1 MRCGTVW
8 PTPLAWCSAL
18 LPWRDAFSL
27 RALGERIGWGF
38 QLQSPGFVVV
48 LAVVFFLFGLNL
60 MGVFELGGRLVGA
73 DNKVAR
79 RKDVLGSF
87 GMGDL
92 RRWSERRVWDRLSRG

>member
-1 MRCGTVW
+1 MNLVLKEFSLLKQAGQARGDALRHG
-8 PTPLAWCSAL
+8 LAYTAGVVLSFIAL
-18 LPWRDAFSL
+18 AAMLFSL

-73 DNKVAR
+73 DNKVSPMA
-79 RKDVLGSF
+79 
-87 GMGDL
+87 
-92 RRWSERRVWDRLSRG
+92 

>member
-1 MRCGTVW
+1 M
-8 PTPLAWCSAL
+8 L
-18 LPWRDAFSL
+18 FSL

-73 DNKVAR
+73 DNKVSR

-87 GMGDL
+87 GMGVL
-92 RRWSERRVWDRLSRG
+92 AAVVGAP